1 MTTASEGDN
10 GTRRM
15 RRYEQPKVQLDM
27 PDVWHGLCLGACAV
41 TYRLLGFAPDSD
53 QKFQPDQHFEIAL
66 RVAEFMLSNMRDKD
80 TGYLSTIFNII
91 NRRHGYEFSVDYE
104 YIILGLFN
112 EYEWCSDTDASWTP
126 RWEILYQALQSH
138 LAQRKVNERRL
149 VEWLPENAMFTD
161 IELCCDT
168 VCAWH
173 EHGFSVSAVVQQVL
187 HDSSSDHHREVARNI
202 AEFLRE
208 CMPDKEQHYN
218 HMRKEISFASGIIKC
233 KGANLNVEFAE
244 ERRIAQM
251 RPRKLRKLNYSKKAE
266 LTTQQVRKAIAMTGD
281 DSTKRMIVKYI
292 VMTYNVDNNETLKK
306 HVIQVVDQ
314 GVKTNLIKKGST
326 SHRFSLIYC

>member
-104 YIILGLFN
+104 RKYN
-112 EYEWCSDTDASWTP
+112 QVEARTD
-126 RWEILYQALQSH
+126 YKQ
-138 LAQRKVNERRL
+138 
-149 VEWLPENAMFTD
+149 
-161 IELCCDT
+161 
-168 VCAWH
+168 
-173 EHGFSVSAVVQQVL
+173 
-187 HDSSSDHHREVARNI
+187 REVQMNEGQRHIFESISDKLYGEA
-202 AEFLRE
+202 LRQE
-208 CMPDKEQHYN
+208 HSKSSCFIDAP
-218 HMRKEISFASGIIKC
+218 G
-233 KGANLNVEFAE
+233 GAG
-244 ERRIAQM
+244 
-251 RPRKLRKLNYSKKAE
+251 K
-266 LTTQQVRKAIAMTGD
+266 
-281 DSTKRMIVKYI
+281 
-292 VMTYNVDNNETLKK
+292 
-306 HVIQVVDQ
+306 
-314 GVKTNLIKKGST
+314 
-326 SHRFSLIYC
+326 